1 MRKLMRNSLK
11 CARPQGLV
19 LSACLGLWLL
29 LMGREARAQGMG
41 MQAQIPAAE
50 YNALVDFYSA
60 TSGPAWA
67 DASGWLDPQAV
78 SWHGVTVAGGHVTG
92 LGLVLNYLSGIIPDS
107 LTNLL
112 QLQALGLTSN
122 GLYGAI
128 PDNLGNL
135 SQLQDLELGDNQLS
149 GRIPDSLGN
158 LSRLQDLD
166 IHYNQLTG
174 PIPESLGHL
183 AQAQYIDLN
192 DNQLSGGIPAS
203 LGNLSQLQ
211 VLKLRSNQ
219 LTGSI
224 PSSLAGLLYL
234 QDLELNFNQLSGS
247 IPDNLTNLHQLT
259 YLNLSGN
266 QLSGSIPDSLGN
278 LSRLQYLDLDS
289 NQLSGT
295 IPDFSAFRRVLIDV
309 SVNYLDV
316 AMGSQSLS
324 NVDAMATA
332 GNNVIYLPQ
341 SSGPPPTGF
350 LQVTIA
356 PPAVVTAGA
365 RWQVDGGAF
374 QDSGATVSDL
384 VVGNHLLSFSAVS
397 DWITPAD
404 QTVAISDGMT
414 TAAIG
419 IYTPPFIYTTNS
431 GAITVAGYS
440 CSGSVVSIPTTI
452 GSLPVTAIGS
462 GAFSNCTNLLMVTIP
477 GSVTSIQGSAFSGC
491 AQLKSVLF
499 EGDAPTADSS
509 VFLGDANVT
518 VYYLP
523 GTTGWDSTFCGVGTV
538 LWNPVAC
545 GPAVHDNKFGFSII
559 GTTNIPVAIE
569 RCTDLAGGAW
579 AIAQSGILTNGLLQ
593 FSDQSWTNNPRC
605 FYRLCFPLPV
615 Q

>member
-1 MRKLMRNSLK
+1 VTQLLLYYNSL
-11 CARPQGLV
+11 
-19 LSACLGLWLL
+19 
-29 LMGREARAQGMG
+29 
-41 MQAQIPAAE
+41 
-50 YNALVDFYSA
+50 
-60 TSGPAWA
+60 
-67 DASGWLDPQAV
+67 
-78 SWHGVTVAGGHVTG
+78 GGT
-92 LGLVLNYLSGIIPDS
+92 IPDS

-112 QLQALGLTSN
+112 QLKDLDLQDNYISGH
-122 GLYGAI
+122 I
-128 PDNLGNL
+128 PATLGNL
-135 SQLQDLELGDNQLS
+135 VRLQSLQLYDNQLTED
-149 GRIPDSLGN
+149 IPDSLGN
-158 LSRLQDLD
+158 LSQVQWLDLSFNQLSGR
-166 IHYNQLTG
+166 IPGSLGSLSQVQYFGLNYNQLTG
-174 PIPESLGHL
+174 PIPESLGNL
-183 AQAQYIDLN
+183 SQVLELNLN
-192 DNQLSGGIPAS
+192 DNQLSGRIPAS
-203 LGNLSQLQ
+203 LGNLSQLTA
-211 VLKLRSNQ
+211 LYLRYNL

-224 PSSLAGLLYL
+224 PVSFAGLRNLGAL
-234 QDLELNFNQLSGS
+234 ALHMNQLSGS

-278 LSRLQYLDLDS
+278 LSRLGYLDLDS

-295 IPDFSAFRRVLIDV
+295 IPDFSALRRAIIDV
-309 SVNYLDV
+309 SINYLDV
-316 AMGSQSLS
+316 AMGSQSIW

-341 SSGPPPTGF
+341 SSGSPPTGV

-397 DWITPAD
+397 DWITAAD

-419 IYTPPFIYTTNS
+419 VYTPPFIYTTNS
-431 GAITVAGYS
+431 GAIIVTGYS
-440 CSGSVVSIPTTI
+440 CSGSVVSIPITI
-452 GSLPVTAIGS
+452 GGFPVTAIGS

-477 GSVTSIQGSAFSGC
+477 GSVASIEGSAFSGC
-491 AQLKSVLF
+491 PQLKIVFF
-499 EGDAPTADSS
+499 EGNAPSAESS
-509 VFLGDANVT
+509 LFFGDANVT

-523 GTTGWDSTFCGVGTV
+523 GTTGWGSTFCGVGTV
-538 LWNPVAC
+538 LWNPLAC
-545 GPAVHDNKFGFSII
+545 GPAAYDNKFGFSII
-559 GTTNIPVAIE
+559 GTANIPVAIE